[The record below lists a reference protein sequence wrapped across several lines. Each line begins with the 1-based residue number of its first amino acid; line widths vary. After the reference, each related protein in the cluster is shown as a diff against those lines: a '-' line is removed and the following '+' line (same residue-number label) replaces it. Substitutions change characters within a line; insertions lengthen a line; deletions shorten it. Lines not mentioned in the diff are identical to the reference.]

1 MIRPL
6 DCYLAEQAPAGT
18 ENDIQT
24 YFITLPAHKFAHIRN
39 YESIGY
45 WDFMQKQSRIP
56 GADLETVSALLRQL
70 APEAEQQMAF
80 VNEPSGRICSWGIPL
95 AECWGVRLPRDCTDA
110 MPAPLQLMEVPEG
123 DYLVFEHGPFDL
135 QTENSLVEA
144 KIERAMRDFDYEAAG
159 CCLDTA
165 PGRVFYFVHDCVR
178 FWSISGLLFDFK
190 KTVEILSRW

>member
-18 ENDIQT
+18 ENDVQT
-24 YFITLPAHKFAHIRN
+24 YFITLPSHKFAHIRN

-110 MPAPLQLMEVPEG
+110 VPAPLQLMEVPEG

-144 KIERAMRDFDYEAAG
+144 KIERAMRDFDY
-159 CCLDTA
+159 
-165 PGRVFYFVHDCVR
+165 
-178 FWSISGLLFDFK
+178 
-190 KTVEILSRW
+190 